1 MTVSTGAPDALQFEV
16 NGLVLAAEAYG
27 PVDGVPVLALHGW
40 LDNAASFAYLAP
52 KLVGCRVVAL
62 DQRGHGLSSHLKQP
76 YQIWDGVPDVISVL
90 EQLGWD
96 SVILLGH
103 SMGAAVAALTASAF
117 PERVGHLWLIDG
129 FGPWTYPDSEA
140 PDLLRSSTERLLALA
155 HRKTP
160 CYDAFEE
167 GLRARVMG
175 GVVPLTEAAA
185 LPIVTRGLKQTTDG
199 WRWTADQYLT
209 LPAQFRMDEA
219 QIQAFIRRL
228 SMPVSLALGSA
239 GLFSRPT
246 FLEDRIALCEH
257 IRVETFPGGHH
268 LHLEGAEG
276 AIALW
281 LIESLERA

>member
-1 MTVSTGAPDALQFEV
+1 MPESTIAPEAIQFDV
-16 NGLVLAAEAYG
+16 NGLVLTAEAYG
-27 PVDGVPVLALHGW
+27 PVDGIPVLALHGW
-40 LDNAASFAYLAP
+40 LDNAASFTHIAPHLA
-52 KLVGCRVVAL
+52 GCRVVAL
-62 DQRGHGLSSHLKQP
+62 DQRGHGLSSHLEQP
-76 YQIWDGVPDVISVL
+76 YQIWDGVPDVIAVL
-90 EQLGWD
+90 NRLGWD
-96 SVILLGH
+96 SAILLGH
-103 SMGAAVAALTASAF
+103 SMGAAVATLTASAF
-117 PERVGHLWLIDG
+117 PERVRQLWLIDG

-160 CYDAFEE
+160 CYATFEE
-167 GLRARVMG
+167 GLRARVLG

-185 LPIVTRGLKQTTDG
+185 LPIVMRGLKQTVDG
-199 WRWTADQYLT
+199 WRWTADQYVT

-228 SMPVSLALGSA
+228 SMPVSLALGSS

-246 FLEDRIALCEH
+246 FLEERIALCEQ